1 MPPCCRPRQ
10 LDQALHFLRDKT
22 AIAGVGATRQGKLPG
37 STPITLATEAFRR
50 ALDDCGLHKDQIDG
64 LLTMPGTTSSEG
76 TRNYL
81 RFGETAGINPRY
93 LCSKYMGGGTA
104 GALLHEA
111 ALAVNAGFANY
122 VACVFADTAATGGS
136 RFDEAA
142 DWGDSWDIWGFMSA
156 AANSA
161 ITASRHMAL
170 YGTTSRQLGEI
181 AVACRRHASLNPD
194 AVMRTPITIEDHQN
208 SRWIVEPLHLQD
220 CCLISDGAV
229 CIIVTT
235 RERALDL
242 KQPLVTIAG
251 MGQAYV
257 TENLER
263 EDWWYVPHQKLAVND
278 AYAMAGVGPR
288 DIDVCQLYDN
298 FTCSV
303 LVWFEHAGFCKVG
316 EAGAFVEGGR
326 IQLGGELPINTAGGN
341 LSESY
346 MEGWLHIVEGV
357 RQLRGHC
364 GPRQVGGAELCLV
377 TGCGQSLNCANATII
392 LKG

>member
-1 MPPCCRPRQ
+1 MHP
-10 LDQALHFLRDKT
+10 LKDKT
-22 AIAGVGATRQGKLPG
+22 AIAGVGASRQGKLPDE
-37 STPITLATEAFRR
+37 TPVTLATEAFKR
-50 ALDDCGLHKDQIDG
+50 ALDDCGLQKNQIDG
-64 LLTMPGTTSSEG
+64 LLTMPGTVSPEAAL
-76 TRNYL
+76 NYL
-81 RFGETAGINPRY
+81 RLGETFGINPRY
-93 LCSKYMGGGTA
+93 TGSKNMGGGTA

-111 ALAVNAGFANY
+111 ALAVNGGFANY
-122 VACVFADTAATGGS
+122 VACIFSDCAATGGNKFNRAS
-136 RFDEAA
+136 G
-142 DWGDSWDIWGFMSA
+142 WGDSWGIWGFMAA

-181 AVACRRHASLNPD
+181 AVACRKHASMNPE
-194 AVMRTPITIEDHQN
+194 AVMRTPITIEDHQS
-208 SRWIVEPLHLQD
+208 SRFIVEPLHLLD

-235 RERALDL
+235 PERARDL
-242 KQPLVTIAG
+242 KQPVVNISG
-251 MGQAYV
+251 MGQAYT
-257 TENLER
+257 TENMER
-263 EDWWYVPHQKLAVND
+263 EDWWYVPHQKLAVSD
-278 AYAMAGVGPR
+278 AYAMADVGPA

-298 FTCSV
+298 FTSSV

-357 RQLRGHC
+357 RQMRGEC
-364 GPRQVGGAELCLV
+364 GVRQVPGAEVCLV
-377 TGCGQSLNCANATII
+377 TGRGQALNCANATI
-392 LKG
+392 LTKG